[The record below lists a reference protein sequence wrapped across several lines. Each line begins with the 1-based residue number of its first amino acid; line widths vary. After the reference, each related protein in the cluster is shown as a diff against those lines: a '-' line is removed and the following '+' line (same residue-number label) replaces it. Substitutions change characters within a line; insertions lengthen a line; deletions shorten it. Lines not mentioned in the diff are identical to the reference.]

1 MKTVKTEL
9 KFMNSQKR
17 IAADIAECALFVA
30 LMVAAAFI
38 KIPFPV
44 PLTFQTVVSVLA
56 GLLLGA
62 KKGAAAMAVYAFM
75 GLAGLPVFAAGG
87 GIYYIFKPSF
97 GYIPGFIAAAA
108 VAGAVAGRANLP
120 LWRYILA
127 ATVAFLANYL
137 IGVPYCMVCAK
148 IMGVENLA
156 NLLVTGNLIYMPK
169 DAALSVLAAVVARKI
184 LPVLGCKIKNA
195 KKG

>member
-1 MKTVKTEL
+1 
-9 KFMNSQKR
+9 MNSQKR

-87 GIYYIFKPSF
+87 GIYYIFKPSA
-97 GYIPGFIAAAA
+97 ISRDLLPQPQWQEPLR
-108 VAGAVAGRANLP
+108 AGQTF
-120 LWRYILA
+120 RY
-127 ATVAFLANYL
+127 
-137 IGVPYCMVCAK
+137 GVTYWQQRLRFWQ
-148 IMGVENLA
+148 ITL
-156 NLLVTGNLIYMPK
+156 
-169 DAALSVLAAVVARKI
+169 
-184 LPVLGCKIKNA
+184 
-195 KKG
+195 

>member
-1 MKTVKTEL
+1 
-9 KFMNSQKR
+9 MNSQKR

-38 KIPFPV
+38 QIPFPLV

-75 GLAGLPVFAAGG
+75 GLVGIPVFSAGG
-87 GIYYIFKPSF
+87 GIYYVLKPSF
-97 GYIPGFIAAAA
+97 GYILGFIAAAA
-108 VAGAVAGRANLP
+108 VAGVVAGRANLP

-127 ATVAFLANYL
+127 AMAAFLADYL
-137 IGVPYCMVCAK
+137 IGIPYCMVCAK
-148 IMGVENLA
+148 LTGVENLTR
-156 NLLVTGNLIYMPK
+156 LLIVGNLVYMPK
-169 DAALSVLAAVVARKI
+169 DAVLCVLAAVVARKAA
-184 LPVLGCKIKNA
+184 PALGAAIKNR
-195 KKG
+195 GGD